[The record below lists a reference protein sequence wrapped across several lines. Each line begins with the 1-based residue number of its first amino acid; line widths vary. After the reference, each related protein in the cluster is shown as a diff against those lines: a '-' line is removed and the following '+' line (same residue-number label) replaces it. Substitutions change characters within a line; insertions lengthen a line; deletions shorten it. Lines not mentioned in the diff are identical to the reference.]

1 MSVEDSPEDS
11 ADPTVSEKPA
21 LDGPRRSK
29 SGGAGSMRWRGRV
42 EEAAPGVVLFALAA
56 TVIMITAGIVFV
68 LFESGSKFYRGFGC
82 GVDAYKPPQDWH
94 EDVKAGIKEA
104 AIYDDG
110 KLSDPLWLDAFCIV
124 GWDMEHEVVLAEP
137 FIDRFEWDEDS
148 QSYNDD
154 SGRVGSTFSQADG
167 TSITGPAL
175 DQDRTY
181 LGDYFEAN
189 PSMWDEAYPKVPLS
203 LIYENEGALIL
214 HEQNPE
220 LAREWWVTLWVW
232 NETAQ
237 EDVDED
243 GVANDAIDGAGT
255 LLDNDIDGDN
265 IANYLDEDIDGDGIP
280 NPYDNDVYNPNADM
294 VGLFLGLLTLLVVI
308 ATLLCPGW
316 LQSIT
321 VERIDRWTPALRLNA
336 LVLTAIGFMSLL
348 APPQASVLI
357 LLCVV
362 CLILVA
368 FGWRLDRKIPVSIA
382 CLAALSLFLVLVE
395 FYSVQTGHTIAL
407 ALSFVAL
414 TTAMAD
420 SRNQAGNTRWAT
432 IDGDTRAILYV
443 VVIVTFAL
451 MYFDVV
457 ARVNGSL
464 GEFFTQTWWKTDV
477 RSAGETVT
485 VTSDLH
491 MGVNS
496 LLQTTLQVALG
507 ALVVAIPIG
516 LGTAVFLSEYASPRT
531 ANIVKPILELLA
543 GIPSVVYGF
552 FAFVVIAPLVLS
564 LIHI

>member
-1 MSVEDSPEDS
+1 
-11 ADPTVSEKPA
+11 
-21 LDGPRRSK
+21 
-29 SGGAGSMRWRGRV
+29 
-42 EEAAPGVVLFALAA
+42 
-56 TVIMITAGIVFV
+56 
-68 LFESGSKFYRGFGC
+68 
-82 GVDAYKPPQDWH
+82 
-94 EDVKAGIKEA
+94 
-104 AIYDDG
+104 
-110 KLSDPLWLDAFCIV
+110 
-124 GWDMEHEVVLAEP
+124 
-137 FIDRFEWDEDS
+137 
-148 QSYNDD
+148 
-154 SGRVGSTFSQADG
+154 
-167 TSITGPAL
+167 
-175 DQDRTY
+175 
-181 LGDYFEAN
+181 
-189 PSMWDEAYPKVPLS
+189 
-203 LIYENEGALIL
+203 
-214 HEQNPE
+214 
-220 LAREWWVTLWVW
+220 
-232 NETAQ
+232 
-237 EDVDED
+237 
-243 GVANDAIDGAGT
+243 
-255 LLDNDIDGDN
+255 
-265 IANYLDEDIDGDGIP
+265 
-280 NPYDNDVYNPNADM
+280 
-294 VGLFLGLLTLLVVI
+294 LFLGLLTLLVVI

-443 VVIVTFAL
+443 VVIITFAL

-552 FAFVVIAPLVLS
+552 FAFVVIAPLVVDLGTVFLERGWISEEPQLFNPLNGAIVVGIMITPLIASLS
-564 LIHI
+564 EDALRAVPDSLRQASYALGATTTETTARVTMPSALSGILASIILALSRAIGETMAVTLSVGTLATYSDNMFRSAQTMTAYIAQRIGGELPIGTTPYYSLFAVGLYLFAITLGLNMVGHKIMTRFREAYD